1 MATTTTSTRFVC
13 AHCGD
18 QANGLRQDKEG
29 HHFCC
34 DGCAQLF
41 QLLHS
46 HDLGQFYS
54 IQEKGAIKPAE
65 VDSKRFDHLN
75 DPDIQAQFFSY
86 QDNHIYQLSLRL
98 PQIHC
103 AACIYL
109 LENLYRLQPE
119 IQRSEVDF
127 LKKEAH
133 LTVKKS
139 LSFKALVIFLSSLGY
154 APHLQ
159 HGLQGENPAKDEQ
172 KALLRRLAVAG
183 FAFGNIMLLSFP
195 EYLSPGGVQE
205 PVLRSVIFTFN
216 ILLSLPLLFYSGRD
230 YFERAWL
237 GLRQRDLN
245 IDIPI
250 ALGMLALFGRSVY
263 EIVSGTGHGYLDS
276 LAGLLFFLLI
286 GRYFQQKTYD
296 HLSFERDYRSFFPL
310 GVSKV
315 VAADQ
320 TQETPIAQLVPG
332 DQILIRNQEIIP
344 ADAILSSERSLIDY
358 SFVTGESAPQ
368 EKFRGDV
375 LYAGGKVVGPLVQME
390 VIKPVAQGYLTRLWN
405 AENFQKSSQDPFKGI
420 TDRIS
425 RYFTPAVLLLAFGG
439 LIYWYPISTATAF
452 QVFSAVLIIACP
464 CALALSAPFTF
475 GHAIRILGKNGLF
488 VKNSAVIDKLSQ
500 LSLLVFDKTGTL
512 TQTEHGEIDSSQIQ
526 WTTFQKRLVKTA
538 CQHSSHPLSRQLAAA
553 ITENAWPETD
563 LFDEQAGKGIMAIV
577 QGHQVQIGAAH
588 WLGIVQESQNNGSA
602 VWVKIDGEILG
613 EVRFKNRYRPGIEKS
628 LKDLKTH
635 YQLQVLSGDND
646 RERAH
651 LVTLLGSDT
660 PIHFEQ
666 SPADKLAAIQRLK
679 SGNKGLVMMVGDG
692 LNDAGALRQ
701 ADVGMAVSEQSGQF
715 TPASDAILDGTQLP
729 QLNNMLAFVRRSR
742 QIIFSNLGLSL
753 LYNLTG
759 LSFALSGMLT
769 PVVSAIFMPLSSI
782 TIVLN
787 ATLLSRYFARKEN
800 LKTWK

>member
-1 MATTTTSTRFVC
+1 MATTFTSTRFVC

-18 QANGLRQDKEG
+18 QANGQRRDQAG
-29 HHFCC
+29 HYFCC
-34 DGCAQLF
+34 EGCAQLY
-41 QLLHS
+41 QLLQT
-46 HDLGQFYS
+46 HDLGNFYTLRDA
-54 IQEKGAIKPAE
+54 KAIRPQE
-65 VDSKRFDHLN
+65 VDSSRFDHLN
-75 DPDIQAQFFSY
+75 DPSIQAQFFSY
-86 QDNHIYQLSLRL
+86 QDEKIYKLSLRL

-119 IQRSEVDF
+119 ILRSEVDF

-139 LSFKALVIFLSSLGY
+139 LSFKALVVFLSSLGY

-159 HGLQGENPAKDEQ
+159 HGLKGEDPAKDEQ

-205 PVLRSVIFTFN
+205 PILRSVIYTIN

-230 YFERAWL
+230 YFERAWQ
-237 GLRQRDLN
+237 GIRQRDLN

-250 ALGMLALFGRSVY
+250 ALGMVALFGRSVY

-310 GVSKV
+310 GVSIV
-315 VAADQ
+315 LANGQ
-320 TQETPIAQLVPG
+320 LQETPIAQLEPG
-332 DQILIRNQEIIP
+332 DNIQIRNQEIIP
-344 ADAILSSERSLIDY
+344 ADAILSSERTLIDY

-375 LYAGGKVVGPLVQME
+375 LYAGGKVIGPLVQME

-405 AENFQKSSQDPFKGI
+405 AENFQKTTQDPFKGI

-439 LIYWYPISTATAF
+439 LFYWYPISPATAF

-475 GHAIRILGKNGLF
+475 GHAIRLLGKNGLF

-500 LSLLVFDKTGTL
+500 LETLVFDKTGTL
-512 TQTEHGEIDSSQIQ
+512 TQAEQGEIDCSQIQ
-526 WTTFQKRLVKTA
+526 WSEYQQSLVKTA
-538 CQHSSHPLSRQLAAA
+538 CQHSSHPLSRQLAAS
-553 ITENAWPETD
+553 ITAEAWPVTD
-563 LFDEQAGKGIMAIV
+563 LFDELAGKGILAVV
-577 QGHQVQIGAAH
+577 QGHEVQVGAAH
-588 WLGIVQESQNNGSA
+588 WFGLSQSSRNNGSA
-602 VWVKIDGEILG
+602 VWIKIDGEVLG
-613 EVRFKNRYRPGIEKS
+613 EVRFKNRYRSGIENS
-628 LKDLKTH
+628 LKALKQH
-635 YQLQVLSGDND
+635 YKLQLLSGDND
-646 RERAH
+646 RERSK
-651 LVTLLGSDT
+651 LVSMLGEDT
-660 PIHFEQ
+660 PIYFDQ
-666 SPADKLAAIQRLK
+666 SPADKLEAIQKLK
-679 SGNKGLVMMVGDG
+679 TASKGLIMMVGDG

-715 TPASDAILDGTQLP
+715 TPASDAILDGEQLP

-753 LYNLTG
+753 MYNVTG
-759 LSFALSGMLT
+759 LSFALSGLLT

-787 ATLLSRYFARKEN
+787 ATLLSRYFARKEK